1 VNTQTQTTPDIV
13 PDGLPDHLPEGEH
26 MLWQGSPD
34 WKRLAIDAFH
44 VRKVAIYFAG
54 VIALQAAY
62 RLPQSSS
69 AAEAFANAPVLIA
82 CAAAACS
89 ILAFIAYLSAKTTR
103 YTLTNKRALMRIGI
117 TLPITVNVPYG
128 KVDGV
133 SFANTG
139 DDCGTICFKPGN
151 NVRLAYLMLWPH
163 AKPWNFSKPQP
174 AFRDIADVDAVASRL
189 ASLLGGRMPA
199 PQPRAAVPQPDMIP
213 AE

>member
-1 VNTQTQTTPDIV
+1 VNTTHPDIV
-13 PDGLPDHLPEGEH
+13 PDGLPDHLPEGERI
-26 MLWQGSPD
+26 LWQGRPD
-34 WKRLAIDAFH
+34 WKRLAIDALH
-44 VRKVAIYFAG
+44 VRKVAVYFAG

-62 RLPQSSS
+62 RS
-69 AAEAFANAPVLIA
+69 AQGDSFDVAFANAPMLIA
-82 CAAAACS
+82 CAVGACG
-89 ILAFIAYLSAKTTR
+89 ILALIAYLSAKTTR

-117 TLPITVNVPYG
+117 TLPITVNVPYA

-139 DDCGTICFKPGN
+139 DDCGTICFKPGGD
-151 NVRLAYLMLWPH
+151 VRLAYAMLWPH

-189 ASLLGGRMPA
+189 ASLLGGRMPVA
-199 PQPRAAVPQPDMIP
+199 EQASAVSQPNMIP